1 MDTIIAVMLGM
12 VGITAGYALYL
23 TKGKEKLTS
32 KLPLSLIS
40 IGTFIGILMLISLNI
55 GHEALA
61 SASSST
67 TSALA
72 TEGGEKGLG
81 YIGAALA
88 VGLSAL
94 GAGIGVASTGAATI
108 GAMSEKP
115 EMMGKS
121 LVFVGLAEGIAIYG
135 VVIAI
140 MILSKI

>member
-1 MDTIIAVMLGM
+1 MDTLIAVMLGM
-12 VGITAGYALYL
+12 VGITVGYGLYL
-23 TKGKEKLTS
+23 MKGKEKVTS

-40 IGTFIGILMLISLNI
+40 IGTFIGIFTLISLNI
-55 GHEALA
+55 GHEAFA

-67 TSALA
+67 TPVLTS
-72 TEGGEKGLG
+72 EGEKGLG

>member
-12 VGITAGYALYL
+12 VGITVGYGLYL
-23 TKGKEKLTS
+23 TKGKEKVTS
-32 KLPLSLIS
+32 NKLPLSLIS
-40 IGTFIGILMLISLNI
+40 IGTFIGIFTLISLNI

-61 SASSST
+61 SANSST
-67 TSALA
+67 TSAL
-72 TEGGEKGLG
+72 TSEGEKGLG

-115 EMMGKS
+115 EIMGKS

>member
-1 MDTIIAVMLGM
+1 VNTLIAVMGGI
-12 VGITAGYALYL
+12 VGITIGYGLYL
-23 TKGKEKLTS
+23 MKRKKGVT

-40 IGTFIGILMLISLNI
+40 VGTFIGIFTLISLNL

-61 SASSST
+61 SAST
-67 TSALA
+67 NTVSALA
-72 TEGGEKGLG
+72 SQGEKGLG